1 MNRIMRLIVASYA
14 PLVGR
19 MTVVEQLLPPIA
31 PESTR
36 GRRKKL
42 DQEACNGNGVRV
54 TTLTPT
60 PSPLSRRQLPRLV
73 APH

>member
-19 MTVVEQLLPPIA
+19 MTVVEQLLPPVA
-31 PESTR
+31 PEPTR

-54 TTLTPT
+54 ITLTPN
-60 PSPLSRRQLPRLV
+60 PRQLPRLV
-73 APH
+73 VPH